1 MDVNAILTTNGGKL
15 NFLKGLIRLAKC
27 DGVVDNNELLFFQ
40 QAASAVGLGED
51 AKLELNGCWETNA
64 PISVEFDNTQQR
76 NFFFIQAIQLCWIDG
91 SYTDNEKKEIRQIA
105 QETNT
110 GLETIKK
117 IENWVHEGIL
127 WNKKG
132 DELLEL

>member
-1 MDVNAILTTNGGKL
+1 MDVNAILTTDGGKL
-15 NFLKGLIRLAKC
+15 SFLKGLIRLAKC

-51 AKLELNGCWETNA
+51 AKLELNGCWKTNA

>member
-91 SYTDNEKKEIRQIA
+91 SYTDNEKKEIRQTA